1 MNRACMFTAVTSLAS
16 HLLCSPLVA
25 QRPELV
31 WVGGTDLMQR
41 SQVPRQVCP
50 KVLCGFR
57 EVGDILQ
64 TQWKFWTLWTRPRKM
79 YASGH
84 IGICLDTSVNPVK
97 NDQSLVQSKECS
109 THSQLIQ
116 KHDHPM
122 FVVFDERVH
131 TLHIGLLLR
140 IERSICW
147 VCLI

>member
-1 MNRACMFTAVTSLAS
+1 
-16 HLLCSPLVA
+16 
-25 QRPELV
+25 
-31 WVGGTDLMQR
+31 
-41 SQVPRQVCP
+41 
-50 KVLCGFR
+50 
-57 EVGDILQ
+57 
-64 TQWKFWTLWTRPRKM
+64 M

-140 IERSICW
+140 IERSIC
-147 VCLI
+147 